1 MSPSEKENPHYL
13 RGVAMA
19 LTTTLLWGFLP
30 IFLKIALK
38 EFSPQTIVGFRFLFA
53 FVALMAFLVLKRD
66 RPLQILTRP
75 PGLGVLAG
83 LALAANYFYFL
94 QGVNFSGPA
103 NGAIVVQTAP
113 VIVVLAGVF
122 LFKERFNRQ
131 QVAGLVIASLGFYIF
146 FLDMSAHVKDAD
158 LYTKAN
164 FNILVGAALWA
175 VYMVFQKTLSKDFQ
189 AQHLNLL
196 VYGVAALVFFPMA
209 IWGEFAGVGIKTWAL
224 MIFLGLNT
232 LLAYGALAEAIKR
245 IPLSLISVMI
255 TLNPLI
261 TLAATRALPLIFP
274 GLLVPEMIDLQ
285 GYIGACIAVAGV
297 VLVVRK

>member
-1 MSPSEKENPHYL
+1 
-13 RGVAMA
+13 MA
-19 LTTTLLWGFLP
+19 LITTLLWGFLP

-53 FVALMAFLVLKRD
+53 FVILMAFLALKRD
-66 RPLQILTRP
+66 RPSKILLKP
-75 PGLGVLAG
+75 PGVGVLAG

-103 NGAIVVQTAP
+103 NGAIIVQVAP
-113 VIVVLAGVF
+113 VMVVLAGVF

-131 QVAGLVIASLGFYIF
+131 QVAGLVIASIGFFIF
-146 FLDMSAHVKDAD
+146 FLDMRASVEDAD

-164 FNILVGAALWA
+164 INILVGAAVWA
-175 VYMVFQKTLSKDFQ
+175 MYMVFQKTLSKDYP

-196 VYGVAALVFFPMA
+196 VYAVAAGVFLPLA
-209 IWGEFAGVGIKTWAL
+209 NWGEFAGAGINAWAL

-232 LLAYGALAEAIKR
+232 LVAYGALAEAIER